1 MCSPAFLLGADLLH
15 SSGSSQQ
22 AIYESGEVEPLDG
35 TWCLAVVSD
44 KTKSHSEE
52 QGDKFS
58 PFSPS
63 FFLSA
68 GQRRE
73 LSPSILPDWPSSL
86 MPFPAEATM
95 FPI

>member
-1 MCSPAFLLGADLLH
+1 MCSPAFLLGAGLLH

-22 AIYESGEVEPLDG
+22 AICESGDVEPLDG

-44 KTKSHSEE
+44 KTKSDSEE
-52 QGDKFS
+52 QGDNS
-58 PFSPS
+58 APS

-73 LSPSILPDWPSSL
+73 TVPAFSL
-86 MPFPAEATM
+86 IGPAEAAM
-95 FPI
+95 FLIWFHSYSHLRR